1 MHVYENSAEEVVN
14 QSATAGE
21 HEIISGFE
29 TPPSKTHIFCSKQ
42 IRHSQIFASNA
53 LQKMT
58 VITTVNN
65 IMPVFFI
72 TESVVC
78 IQLKARLRSPIIA
91 ASLASNPPLL
101 CSKLSVVAL
110 RHKVT

>member
-29 TPPSKTHIFCSKQ
+29 TPPSKTHIFCSEQ

-53 LQKMT
+53 LQKNDS
-58 VITTVNN
+58 NN
-65 IMPVFFI
+65 HCKQHHASLFI
-72 TESVVC
+72 TAIVLFAFS
-78 IQLKARLRSPIIA
+78 
-91 ASLASNPPLL
+91 
-101 CSKLSVVAL
+101 SKLRCAAP
-110 RHKVT
+110 

>member
-14 QSATAGE
+14 QSAAAGE

-29 TPPSKTHIFCSKQ
+29 TPPSKTHIFCSEQ

-72 TESVVC
+72 TEIMLFAFS
-78 IQLKARLRSPIIA
+78 
-91 ASLASNPPLL
+91 
-101 CSKLSVVAL
+101 SKLHRAAP
-110 RHKVT
+110 

>member
-1 MHVYENSAEEVVN
+1 MN

-29 TPPSKTHIFCSKQ
+29 TPPSKTHIFCSEQ

-53 LQKMT
+53 LQRMT

-72 TESVVC
+72 TAIVLFAFS
-78 IQLKARLRSPIIA
+78 
-91 ASLASNPPLL
+91 
-101 CSKLSVVAL
+101 SKLHCAAP
-110 RHKVT
+110 